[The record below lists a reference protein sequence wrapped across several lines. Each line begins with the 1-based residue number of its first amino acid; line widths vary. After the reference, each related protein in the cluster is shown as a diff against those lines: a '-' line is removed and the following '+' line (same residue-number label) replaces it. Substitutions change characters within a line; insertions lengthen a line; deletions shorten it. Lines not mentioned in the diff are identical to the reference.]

1 MALTRWILPLLLLS
15 PGVAAAQSEAALKNY
30 FEGRSVTLKLAM
42 PGTEA
47 GVDIYPADPK
57 PLDYPSY
64 ADRLKQNG
72 TAIRSGQQAMVTK
85 VRLKGTHIE
94 FQLDGGGYGTM
105 GDETS
110 PTVAVPVAEKTK
122 RERNLEAELKRE
134 TDPERR
140 REIKEE
146 LDELREDREREDARN
161 RAEVADAEEQ
171 KKENIRQRRLEGGS
185 RFNVRFRD
193 SLPPSILTPSGLQAA
208 LAEYVDVRACR
219 GGTPAR
225 RHADHRGAGTGQ
237 RPAAKGDDDGRDGGV
252 AGRRRR
258 QQRAEG
264 RPAHRNHPELSK
276 RGGPDHGGVRRGRPD
291 PLLDHLGIAGRGTET
306 AAKPG
311 PALSR

>member
-1 MALTRWILPLLLLS
+1 MALTRWILPLLLS
-15 PGVAAAQSEAALKNY
+15 PGVAGAQSEAALKNY

-42 PGTEA
+42 PGTES
-47 GVDIYPADPK
+47 GIDIYPADPK

-72 TAIRSGQQAMVTK
+72 TAIRSGQEAMVTK

-134 TDPERR
+134 SDPERR
-140 REIKEE
+140 RDIKEE

-208 LAEYVDVRACR
+208 LGEYVAFE
-219 GGTPAR
+219 
-225 RHADHRGAGTGQ
+225 HAEGEPLLAGMPTTAAQAPGNGLPRKGMTTGEMEALLGAAVDSNERKEGRLTVTTRSYRSGAGRIT
-237 RPAAKGDDDGRDGGV
+237 
-252 AGRRRR
+252 
-258 QQRAEG
+258 AEFVEDVLI
-264 RPAHRNHPELSK
+264 RYSITSE
-276 RGGPDHGGVRRGRPD
+276 
-291 PLLDHLGIAGRGTET
+291 
-306 AAKPG
+306 
-311 PALSR
+311 